1 MIHRTTNSDWT
12 TEYQR
17 ALAIAASVVMIT
29 SCAPKA
35 GSRQSAMMRQ
45 TRMQVSADELRTRVY
60 NLANRLT
67 GLTENAAD
75 RIREEATDPGVRRRA
90 LLWKMEAIP
99 AYHMAAFRGDP
110 LAAAVDVWG
119 LTLQLKFYFEEG
131 QGSEAFG
138 PHQPI
143 ATEAMA
149 SMLGEVYALAV
160 AVAADDDT
168 LARNAARLQEWAR
181 ANPLEHGFIARPTA
195 TSLLVTL
202 LGGDPQSAFAAVGQM
217 KDTVED
223 LSVRLNSFAALLPKQ
238 ARWQMELVG
247 ERAMGSEEVI
257 RALADLTAMAELAA
271 RSQAILD
278 DIPGTVRM
286 ASGGASEMLDS
297 QREAILEAIE
307 RQRLETL
314 EFATEQ
320 RDVLVA
326 SLRQERLETVD
337 VLRAEGVEVL
347 AGVEAISQRTVANA
361 IGELRSLVDYV
372 LVRFA
377 VALALA
383 LVLGA
388 AALWLATRPLVRTL
402 QTLAQQG

>member
-1 MIHRTTNSDWT
+1 MIHRPRNPRWT

-17 ALAIAASVVMIT
+17 ALAIVATCFLIAG
-29 SCAPKA
+29 CAPKA

-45 TRMQVSADELRTRVY
+45 TQMEISADELRARVY
-60 NLANRLT
+60 NLTNRLT

-75 RIREEATDPGVRRRA
+75 RIREKATNPAVRRRA

-99 AYHMAAFRGDP
+99 AYHMAAFRADP
-110 LAAAVDVWG
+110 FAAAVDVWG
-119 LTLQLKFYFEEG
+119 LTFQLKFYFEVGEG
-131 QGSEAFG
+131 REAFG

-149 SMLGEVYALAV
+149 SMLGEVDAMAQ
-160 AVAADDDT
+160 AVAAKGDSY
-168 LARNAARLQEWAR
+168 ARNRSGLEEWAR
-181 ANPLEHGFIARPTA
+181 ANPLERGFVARPTA
-195 TSLLVTL
+195 TTLLITL
-202 LGGDPQSAFAAVGQM
+202 LGGDRQSAFAAVGQIQ
-217 KDTVED
+217 DTVED

-238 ARWQMELVG
+238 ARWQAELL
-247 ERAMGSEEVI
+247 SEETLSSDEAT
-257 RALADLTAMAELAA
+257 RALADLSAMAEFAA

-286 ASGGASEMLDS
+286 ASGGTSEMLDS

-314 EFATEQ
+314 DFATEQ
-320 RDVLVA
+320 RDILIA

-383 LVLGA
+383 LVIGA
-388 AALWLATRPLVRTL
+388 AALWLATRPLVRIL